1 MKKILSIAIITICMF
16 GFGLNVFADET
27 CPATTNIMPNQPGYD
42 ALKQKYD
49 SSPIRTSISSTSEE
63 KCAANLTLYGKADCN
78 NNSCNNIIY
87 GASKNSSVDSAIAN
101 SVTCANGENNIIYNI
116 VASGKDPF
124 VKANA
129 SSNITNGTSY
139 WSEIIKITCTS
150 SSKGDYVI
158 DLTTKKGIGT
168 KNNGAGGSTESDS
181 SSTGSGSSSTGSGS
195 STTGS
200 GSGTS
205 SGSGTGSSSSS
216 GSGYNSS
223 STVNNE
229 STGINTYFVVLGLV
243 GVISYIF
250 MMCVKKYNLFKNI

>member
-16 GFGLNVFADET
+16 GFGLNVFADDT
-27 CPATTNIMPNQPGYD
+27 CPAATNIMPGQPGYD
-42 ALKQKYD
+42 DIKQKYD
-49 SSPIRTSISSTSEE
+49 SSPIKTSISSTSTSGC
-63 KCAANLTLYGKADCN
+63 KANLTLYGKADCN
-78 NNSCNNIIY
+78 NNSCSNIIY
-87 GASKNSSVDSAIAN
+87 GASKNSSLDSAIAN
-101 SVTCANGENNIIYNI
+101 SVTCANGENNITYN
-116 VASGKDPF
+116 VWNSGKDAF

-139 WSEIIKITCTS
+139 WSEIIEITCTS

-181 SSTGSGSSSTGSGS
+181 SSSGSGSSSTGSGS

-243 GVISYIF
+243 GLISYLF

>member
-16 GFGLNVFADET
+16 GFGLNVFAEDASATCITDEKKSSFS
-27 CPATTNIMPNQPGYD
+27 PQ
-42 ALKQKYD
+42 YD
-49 SSPIRTSISSTSEE
+49 SLKSQYDGGGKKYT
-63 KCAANLTLYGKADCN
+63 LTKNTL
-78 NNSCNNIIY
+78 IEIY
-87 GASKNSSVDSAIAN
+87 GRTDSSGNITYAGNKSNLNSAIAN
-101 SVTCANGENNIIYNI
+101 VVTCSGGENYLKYSQYGYGSKDCKTGGYWTDVYSVTCTNN
-116 VASGKDPF
+116 S
-124 VKANA
+124 
-129 SSNITNGTSY
+129 TSTDN
-139 WSEIIKITCTS
+139 ST
-150 SSKGDYVI
+150 VI
-158 DLTTKKGIGT
+158 DKSTGNVVSGG
-168 KNNGAGGSTESDS
+168 NNS
-181 SSTGSGSSSTGSGS
+181 SGSGSSS
-195 STTGS
+195 TGS

>member
-16 GFGLNVFADET
+16 GFGLNVFAAGT
-27 CPATTNIMPNQPGYD
+27 CIEDSQSSASTDISNAYNT
-42 ALKQKYD
+42 LKSNYESSKKYTISGTDIIDIYGRTD
-49 SSPIRTSISSTSEE
+49 SSGNKTYSGGKSDVNNVISSVVTCSGGE
-63 KCAANLTLYGKADCN
+63 KYIKVSIAGIASKDC
-78 NNSCNNIIY
+78 
-87 GASKNSSVDSAIAN
+87 KNSSYWSDQY
-101 SVTCANGENNIIYNI
+101 SVTCTNN
-116 VASGKDPF
+116 S
-124 VKANA
+124 
-129 SSNITNGTSY
+129 TSTDN
-139 WSEIIKITCTS
+139 ST
-150 SSKGDYVI
+150 VI
-158 DLTTKKGIGT
+158 DKSTGNVVSGG
-168 KNNGAGGSTESDS
+168 NNS
-181 SSTGSGSSSTGSGS
+181 SGSGSSS
-195 STTGS
+195 TGS

>member
-16 GFGLNVFADET
+16 GFGVNVFAASTCIEDSQASNSSFASTYNDLKSNYENGGKKET
-27 CPATTNIMPNQPGYD
+27 ISGSGLIDIFGRT
-42 ALKQKYD
+42 D
-49 SSPIRTSISSTSEE
+49 SSGNKTYAGGKIDVNSIISNLVTCSGGE
-63 KCAANLTLYGKADCN
+63 KYIKISIVG
-78 NNSCNNIIY
+78 I
-87 GASKNSSVDSAIAN
+87 ASKGCSNSSYWSDQY
-101 SVTCANGENNIIYNI
+101 SVTCTNN
-116 VASGKDPF
+116 S
-124 VKANA
+124 
-129 SSNITNGTSY
+129 TSTDN
-139 WSEIIKITCTS
+139 ST
-150 SSKGDYVI
+150 VI
-158 DLTTKKGIGT
+158 DKSTGNVVSGG
-168 KNNGAGGSTESDS
+168 NNS
-181 SSTGSGSSSTGSGS
+181 SGSGSSSTGSGS

-200 GSGTS
+200 GSGTN

>member
-16 GFGLNVFADET
+16 GFGLNVFAEEN
-27 CPATTNIMPNQPGYD
+27 CPAATNLEPGQTGYEG
-42 ALKQKYD
+42 LKQKYD
-49 SSPIRTSISSTSEE
+49 SSPIKTSISSSVTTN
-63 KCAANLTLYGKADCN
+63 CANLTLYGKAECN
-78 NNSCNNIIY
+78 NNSCSNIIY

-101 SVTCANGENNIIYNI
+101 SVTCANGENNIMYMIMD
-116 VASGKDPF
+116 SGKAQY
-124 VKANA
+124 VNANA
-129 SSNITNGTSY
+129 SSNIKNGTSY
-139 WSEIIKITCTS
+139 WSETIKITCTS

-181 SSTGSGSSSTGSGS
+181 SSSGSGSSSTGSGS

>member
-1 MKKILSIAIITICMF
+1 MKKILNIAIITICLF
-16 GFGLNVFADET
+16 GFGLNVFAAAT
-27 CPATTNIMPNQPGYD
+27 CVPDSNASTENYKTLKNKYADGGEKYTIIGQKLINIYG
-42 ALKQKYD
+42 
-49 SSPIRTSISSTSEE
+49 RTSSGNETYPDEVTDVN
-63 KCAANLTLYGKADCN
+63 K
-78 NNSCNNIIY
+78 
-87 GASKNSSVDSAIAN
+87 AIAN
-101 SVTCANGENNIIYNI
+101 VVTCSGGENYIKYSKKGYGSIDCK
-116 VASGKDPF
+116 SG
-124 VKANA
+124 
-129 SSNITNGTSY
+129 GY
-139 WSEIIKITCTS
+139 WVDEYYISCTS
-150 SSKGDYVI
+150 NATSSD
-158 DLTTKKGIGT
+158 
-168 KNNGAGGSTESDS
+168 GSTVVKTNTGEVVSGGNNS
-181 SSTGSGSSSTGSGS
+181 SGSGSSSTGSGS

>member
-16 GFGLNVFADET
+16 GFGLNVFANN
-27 CPATTNIMPNQPGYD
+27 CPAATNAEPGQTNYNE
-42 ALKQKYD
+42 LKQKYD
-49 SSPIRTSISSTSEE
+49 SSPIKTSISSSVTTS
-63 KCAANLTLYGKADCN
+63 CANLTLYGKAECN
-78 NNSCNNIIY
+78 NNSCSNIIY

-101 SVTCANGENNIIYNI
+101 SVTCTNGENNIMYMII
-116 VASGKDPF
+116 DSGKSQY
-124 VKANA
+124 VNANA
-129 SSNITNGTSY
+129 SSNIKNGTSY
-139 WSEIIKITCTS
+139 WSETIKITCTS

-181 SSTGSGSSSTGSGS
+181 SSSGSGSSS
-195 STTGS
+195 TGS

-243 GVISYIF
+243 GLISYIF

>member
-16 GFGLNVFADET
+16 GFGLNVFAEDEVNKPSAT
-27 CPATTNIMPNQPGYD
+27 CITDEKKSSFSTQ
-42 ALKQKYD
+42 YD
-49 SSPIRTSISSTSEE
+49 SLKTQYDGGGKKYT
-63 KCAANLTLYGKADCN
+63 LTKETL
-78 NNSCNNIIY
+78 IEIY
-87 GASKNSSVDSAIAN
+87 GRTDSSGNITYAGNKSNLNSAIAN
-101 SVTCANGENNIIYNI
+101 VVTCSGGENYLKYTQYGYGSKDCKTGGYWKDVYSVTCT
-116 VASGKDPF
+116 
-124 VKANA
+124 
-129 SSNITNGTSY
+129 SNSTSTDN
-139 WSEIIKITCTS
+139 ST
-150 SSKGDYVI
+150 VI
-158 DLTTKKGIGT
+158 DKSTGNVVSGG
-168 KNNGAGGSTESDS
+168 NNS
-181 SSTGSGSSSTGSGS
+181 SGSGSSSTGSGS